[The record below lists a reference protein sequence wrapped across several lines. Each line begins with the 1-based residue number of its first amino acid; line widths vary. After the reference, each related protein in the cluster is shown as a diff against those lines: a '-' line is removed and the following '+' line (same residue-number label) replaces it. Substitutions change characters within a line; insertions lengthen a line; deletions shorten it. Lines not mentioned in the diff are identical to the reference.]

1 MKRTTTQPAA
11 APTRATAKPA
21 RPKVAGFD
29 PDFGTATQALAALRR
44 GAISS
49 RELTQHVL
57 ARIGK
62 LNPALASF
70 VTVAEPQAL
79 SRARQADAALARKR
93 SLGPLHGLPI
103 VVKDSWATAGLR
115 TTGGSKTLEQ
125 HVPKQ
130 NAVVVERLEA
140 AGAVIVG
147 KTNLPE
153 WAADWQSFN
162 DVAGPAR
169 NPWDRGRTP
178 GGSTGGGAAAVAAG
192 LGFLEIG
199 SDIAGSIRIP
209 AHFCGVYGHKSTWGV
224 VPMRG
229 HIPPPPGVQGSGSEL
244 SVAGPLARSAE
255 DLLLELGVVAG
266 PDRDEAVAYRWT
278 LPRPRQARLRDYR
291 LGYVLDD
298 PFCPVDAPVK
308 AVLSEAIAA
317 LRKAGARLSEGWPQ
331 GVDPEGQTLI
341 YRLVLNAFFSATLM
355 QDDFDAVLEARA
367 KGADDP
373 WTRGAGAYHRE
384 WLPWSAARLAARAV
398 WQAYFRT
405 HDAFL
410 MPVAFVPAFPHDHSL
425 PMPARRLTAS
435 GEARSYLDLNRW
447 ISFATLTGCPA
458 TSAPVGRTRDGLPV
472 GLQIMGPYA
481 EDATPIDIAAK
492 VADVI
497 GGFER
502 PPGV

>member
-1 MKRTTTQPAA
+1 MKRKTTK
-11 APTRATAKPA
+11 RASATARAIAKPA
-21 RPKVAGFD
+21 PAKAPAFD
-29 PDFGTATQALAALRR
+29 PDFATATQALAALRR

-57 ARIGK
+57 ARIAK
-62 LNPALASF
+62 HNPALASF
-70 VTVAEPQAL
+70 VTVAEEQAL
-79 SRARQADAALARKR
+79 ARARQADAALARKKP
-93 SLGPLHGLPI
+93 LGPLHGLPI
-103 VVKDSWATAGLR
+103 VAKDTWATAGLR
-115 TTGGSKTLEQ
+115 TTGGSKSLAQ
-125 HVPKQ
+125 HVPKED
-130 NAVVVERLEA
+130 AVVVERLKA

-153 WAADWQSFN
+153 WAADWQSHS
-162 DVAGPAR
+162 DVAGTAR

-209 AHFCGVYGHKSTWGV
+209 AHFCGVYGHKPTWGV

-229 HIPPPPGVQGSGSEL
+229 HIPPPPGMQGTGSEL

-278 LPRPRQARLRDYR
+278 LPRPRHASLRDYR
-291 LGYVLDD
+291 MGYVLDD
-298 PFCPVDAPVK
+298 PFCPVDAPAK
-308 AVLSEAIAA
+308 AVLADAVAA
-317 LRKAGARLSEGWPQ
+317 LRKAGARLTEGWPE
-331 GVDPEGQTLI
+331 GVDPERQSLVYRWLLNSFFSQTLTKEQWDE
-341 YRLVLNAFFSATLM
+341 TL
-355 QDDFDAVLEARA
+355 AARA

-373 WTRGAGAYHRE
+373 WTRGAASYHRE
-384 WLPWSAARLAARAV
+384 WLPWSGARLAAREV

-410 MPVAFVPAFPHDHSL
+410 MPVAFAPAFPHDHSQ
-425 PMPARRLTAS
+425 PMTSRPLKANGSARAYT
-435 GEARSYLDLNRW
+435 DMNRW

-458 TSAPVGRTRDGLPV
+458 TSAPVGRTREGLPV

-492 VADVI
+492 LAGVA
-497 GGFER
+497 GGFEA
-502 PPGV
+502 PPGL